1 MHRGLRWGIQR
12 TGIAAVYCLFGC
24 VVMAQPV
31 AKKTTAL
38 FASDSSI
45 SIQLSGNIKALLKDR
60 GDSPKYHETVLIY
73 GSDTIAIK
81 AKTRGKFRKSADNCT
96 LPPLLLNL
104 PKDDIPNS
112 SLFHKQNKLK
122 LVLPCKQGN
131 YVAREELVYK
141 AYALVA
147 PIAFQ
152 TRLVTVQLVDKDIA
166 AKLSAPMTGILIE
179 DEDAL
184 AKRFSLMPLENAKL
198 TPINVAA
205 DSYFSMLLFQ
215 YMIGNTDW
223 SVDYE
228 HNITLVGKP
237 AQRPYVVPY
246 DFDQCGLVDAPYA
259 SPPQELPIQTVHERL
274 YRGIC
279 HPEWPLFVQ
288 VVKRFLQQEKNIR
301 AVFAESNAVDAS
313 FKKMTSQYL
322 DDFFAQLQQEK
333 TMAAIFASNCS
344 TEQRRL
350 IKDFPN

>member
-1 MHRGLRWGIQR
+1 MRRVLMAGIQR
-12 TGIAAVYCLFGC
+12 TGIAALFMMMTG
-24 VVMAQPV
+24 MLPAQPV

-45 SIQLSGNIKALLKDR
+45 SIQLIGNIKALLKDR
-60 GDSPKYHETVLIY
+60 GDSSSYHETRLMY
-73 GSDTIAIK
+73 NNDTIVIK
-81 AKTRGKFRKSADNCT
+81 AKTRGKFRKDANNCM

-104 PKDDIPNS
+104 PKDALDKN
-112 SLFHKQNKLK
+112 SLFYKQNKLK

-152 TRLVTVQLVDKDIA
+152 TRLVTVLLTDKDIP
-166 AKLSAPMTGILIE
+166 AKLNAPLTGILIE
-179 DEDAL
+179 DDEAL
-184 AKRFSLMPLENAKL
+184 AKRFSLMPVEEAKL

-205 DSYFSMLLFQ
+205 DSYFSMVLFQ

-223 SVDYE
+223 SVEYE
-228 HNITLVGKP
+228 HNIALVGKP
-237 AQRPYVVPY
+237 AQRPYVVPF

-279 HPEWPLFVQ
+279 HPEWPVFVQ
-288 VVKRFLQQEKNIR
+288 VVQRFLQQEKNIR
-301 AVFAESNAVDAS
+301 AVFAESKSVDAA

-322 DDFFAQLQQEK
+322 DDFFAQLKQEK
-333 TMAAIFASNCS
+333 TMAAIFASNCNA
-344 TEQRRL
+344 EQRRL
-350 IKDFPN
+350 IKDFPH